1 MRKMWRIKPQ
11 YYDEVIVHSEEE
23 LNEWCLNKF
32 MSNNYSFMGKIE
44 INEYVIACE
53 TTTDFEAYVD
63 SMIRD
68 TRIATVLD
76 TGSTHTQ
83 YRKDLDELFTIVE
96 KSGHN
101 PERLDFIRKCL
112 ILNGWKESNCR
123 EILGR
128 NKRYFVKSVPEK
140 LDEQDR
146 EEYFE
151 RLAKVKNFETEK
163 HKRQLETIKIK

>member
-44 INEYVIACE
+44 INEYVIASE

-83 YRKDLDELFTIVE
+83 YRKDLDELFTMVE

-101 PERLDFIRKCL
+101 HERLDFIRKCL

-151 RLAKVKNFETEK
+151 KLAKVKNFETEK